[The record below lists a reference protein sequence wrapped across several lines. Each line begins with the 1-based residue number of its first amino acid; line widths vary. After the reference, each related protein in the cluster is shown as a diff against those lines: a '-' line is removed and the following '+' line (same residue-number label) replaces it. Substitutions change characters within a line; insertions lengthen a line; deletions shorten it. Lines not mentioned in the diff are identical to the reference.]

1 VRDENTAGV
10 AVTLFFESPR
20 RKGLEIR
27 LPGQIMWGEDRWWRG
42 SAIQIR
48 EPLTAWRTELGE
60 QMGVSLVLKGE
71 SCQGEAREGSK
82 VDERDK
88 DEIS

>member
-1 VRDENTAGV
+1 V
-10 AVTLFFESPR
+10 
-20 RKGLEIR
+20 
-27 LPGQIMWGEDRWWRG
+27 RG

-60 QMGVSLVLKGE
+60 LMEDSLVLKGE

-82 VDERDK
+82 VKESNE